1 MKRSWLAAIVIAPT
15 MLLGSEKQ
23 TCPMTASTLRLTRS
37 LAPVYQQLSATAEA
51 VAPGGRHRAA
61 LPPKQSPVTLPPKVN
76 FIDDEI
82 FGKMQQDGIA
92 PAPLSSDTEF
102 LRRVMLDLTGQVPT
116 PDVVKAFLAD
126 TAPDKRAKKID
137 QLIASDAFNDRWT
150 LWFGDL
156 VQNVRRSTNSNEQP
170 QGRNA
175 YYNFIRG
182 SIAANKPYDQMVREI
197 LSTSGDAFADAS
209 GGANYYIR
217 QLQPNGPIQDTYD
230 NLAAASGEKF
240 LGMPVLCISCHNGLG
255 HLDSVNTYLKGKS
268 R

>member
-1 MKRSWLAAIVIAPT
+1 M
-15 MLLGSEKQ
+15 
-23 TCPMTASTLRLTRS
+23 
-37 LAPVYQQLSATAEA
+37 
-51 VAPGGRHRAA
+51 
-61 LPPKQSPVTLPPKVN
+61 
-76 FIDDEI
+76 
-82 FGKMQQDGIA
+82 
-92 PAPLSSDTEF
+92 
-102 LRRVMLDLTGQVPT
+102 
-116 PDVVKAFLAD
+116 VKAFLAD

-268 R
+268 RYDFWGNAAFFSRARVQNTGTPVTPHIIDNPAGQYLLNTTSGNKTARQPVNGQNSVPPTFLLTVRGEGFRLAAPAADALAAVRATGPEQGNVLRG